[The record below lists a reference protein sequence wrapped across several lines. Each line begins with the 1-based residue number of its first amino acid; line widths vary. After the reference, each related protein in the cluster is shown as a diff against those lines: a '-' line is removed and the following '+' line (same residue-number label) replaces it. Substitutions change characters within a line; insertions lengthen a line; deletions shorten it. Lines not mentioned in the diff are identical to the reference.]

1 MKNTILILTI
11 LLSGYSTTYK
21 AQSTDYYLGQILWV
35 PFNFAPKNWMG
46 FDGQIL
52 PISQYTALFSLL
64 GTTYG
69 GDGKFTFALPNLNGR
84 TMIFDGAGPGLISH
98 NLGGRRGNATETLLL
113 SQIPSHSHTIKA
125 STQTGDTSDPQLAVP
140 ANTGEKDFE
149 YQTTLTSSTTMSP
162 LMVSLQ
168 GGNQPHENMQPY
180 LTLKCI
186 IATDGIFPP
195 RNY

>member
-21 AQSTDYYLGQILWV
+21 AQSTDPYIGQILWV
-35 PFNFAPKNWMG
+35 SFDFAPTNWMG
-46 FDGQIL
+46 CDGQIL
-52 PISQYTALFSLL
+52 LISQYTALFSLL

-69 GDGKFTFALPNLNGR
+69 GDGKSTFALPNLNGR
-84 TMIFDGAGPGLISH
+84 TMIFDGAGPGLISD
-98 NLGGRRGNATETLLL
+98 NLGVQRGNATETLLL

-125 STQTGDTSDPQLAVP
+125 STQPGDTSEPQLAVP
-140 ANTGEKDFE
+140 ANTGKKDFE
-149 YQTTLTSSTTMSP
+149 YQTTLTSSTTMNP

-186 IATDGIFPP
+186 IATAGIIPP